1 MVIPERTVGVGGA
14 AAAADGAA
22 ADANAAGGDQN
33 VPGDGG
39 NAGGNPGGGN
49 PAGAYLATFYT
60 GQLPAAIGAVAK
72 AVAAKQSLEEQRAKA
87 EAEALFQFLQ
97 TNGNDLRDLNGN
109 DSLFTSLVAFPDS
122 N

>member
-1 MVIPERTVGVGGA
+1 MVPADGTVGA
-14 AAAADGAA
+14 AAAA
-22 ADANAAGGDQN
+22 ANANAGVGDQTN
-33 VPGDGG
+33 VQVRGS